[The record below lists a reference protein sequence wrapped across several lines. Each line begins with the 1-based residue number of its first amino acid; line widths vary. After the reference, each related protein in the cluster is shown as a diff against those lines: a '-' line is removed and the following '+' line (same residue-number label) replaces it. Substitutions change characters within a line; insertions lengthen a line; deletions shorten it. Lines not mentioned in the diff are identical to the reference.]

1 MSTLEAPTNGAG
13 LSDWL
18 AWIEATHPNDIEM
31 GLERAALVSQ
41 RAGINPISPTL
52 ITVAGTNG
60 KGSTVAMLQAIYQ
73 SAGYRTGVY
82 TSPHIEQFNERVA
95 IDGVF
100 ASDAVLIKAFQ
111 SIEAHRE
118 NTPLTYFEFS
128 TLVAMQAFLDERCD
142 VIILEVGLGGR
153 LDTTN
158 VWDTDCAVVTSIA
171 IDHEAWLGSD
181 RTSIG
186 REKIGI
192 GRPDV
197 PLIMGDQEPPT
208 GVLKAIKKAGMQL
221 QQVPPP
227 AERATLKLGLPGVH
241 QQSNAHAALMAV
253 AALNGKRPVI
263 LRDALTALETVT
275 VPGRFEQHRQE
286 NFSVVLDV
294 AHNPAAALSVV
305 AGFEERFPEAPVFA
319 LFGALNDKDISGV
332 VSALS
337 PLVRHWH
344 CVTLEGERGTS
355 SAALCEAVGSAGGEG
370 TAHNSFAE
378 AWDAVCQRARD
389 YNSQHPPIE
398 SVVLVAGSFFT
409 LTALHEH
416 WQHVGRPT

>member
-1 MSTLEAPTNGAG
+1 VSTLQAPEKGAD

-18 AWIEATHPNDIEM
+18 SWIEATHPNNIEM
-31 GLERAALVSQ
+31 GLERAAEVSR
-41 RAGINPISPTL
+41 RAGINPISPVL

-73 SAGYRTGVY
+73 SAGYSTGVY
-82 TSPHIEQFNERVA
+82 TSPHIERFNERVA
-95 IDGVF
+95 INGTF

-111 SIEAHRE
+111 TIEEHRH

-128 TLVAMQAFLDERCD
+128 TLAAMQVFLDESCE

-158 VWDTDCAVVTSIA
+158 IWDADCAIVTSIA

-192 GRPDV
+192 GRPNR
-197 PLIMGDQEPPT
+197 PLILGDQDPPP
-208 GVLKAIKKAGMQL
+208 GVLSAIEKAGMQL
-221 QQVPPP
+221 QRVPPP
-227 AERATLKLGLPGVH
+227 PERATLTLGLPGAH
-241 QQSNAHAALMAV
+241 QQDNAHAALMAV
-253 AALNGKRPVI
+253 AAVNSERPVS
-263 LRDALTALETVT
+263 LSGALQALEAVS
-275 VPGRFEQHRQE
+275 VPGRFEQHRFK
-286 NFSVVLDV
+286 NFTVILDV

-305 AGFEERFPEAPVFA
+305 AGFEERFPQAPVFA
-319 LFGALNDKDISGV
+319 LFGALNDKDVSGV
-332 VSALS
+332 VAAFGS
-337 PLVRHWH
+337 LVRHWH
-344 CVTLEGERGTS
+344 CITLGGERGTT
-355 SAALCEAVGSAGGEG
+355 ALVLREAVAAAGGVG
-370 TAHNSFAE
+370 TAHNSFAQ
-378 AWDAVCQRARD
+378 AWDAVCQHASD

-398 SVVLVAGSFFT
+398 SLVLVVGSFST

-416 WQHVGRPT
+416 WQHVGRPS